1 MKRVF
6 PLFLAVLLLLTAC
19 GKAKPAETTQPPS
32 MEAATT
38 VPTVPSTQYGIPQD
52 LPGVWVSAD
61 EGKLAMSETIT
72 FYENG
77 ELEVFAVYRGEKT
90 ATIYGTYRVQFNT
103 IFCDITDG
111 TEPFSV
117 TYSFRVDGRELT
129 LTDDDGDAHYLRT
142 S

>member
-1 MKRVF
+1 MKRVL

-19 GKAKPAETTQPPS
+19 GKKQKTPETS
-32 MEAATT
+32 G

-77 ELEVFAVYRGEKT
+77 EMEVFAVYRGEKT

-103 IFCDITDG
+103 IFCDITVG

-117 TYSFRVDGRELT
+117 SYSFRVDGRELT